1 MVSSAAKPKHSKKIW
16 LIIGIAAVAA
26 AVAAFFAVK
35 TALDRAALSGVQ
47 PQDGDYYLIDCRDSA
62 GSDCLPQ
69 YFYRNDMPFC
79 LTVRGGS
86 GQVNNLKGRNTA
98 QLSLDFDKK
107 QATLTRTNSGA
118 VETCSLDAAPETVTL
133 HLTAPERVAVYR
145 RNTRDDL
152 KPFIGQ
158 NAVVGSS
165 FREHED
171 YLAYCANNRYK
182 LVSALTLGDDGKAKI
197 TCADGSE
204 NAAIT
209 LEENKMTG
217 SVAYQSSEDSY
228 DAFLVTDGELLRVY
242 SAIELV
248 STFRKADAH
257 ALDAFIG
264 DCAVVRV
271 SSETAEDY
279 LAYCTENSRKNI
291 AKLTLGAESK
301 GEIRYDSGE
310 AYASFTCDASTMT
323 EKITYA
329 KSGKT
334 YDLVAAAEGDLLK
347 LYSDADLTYYFRKED
362 AHALDRFLGQS
373 VIVKSSTDKHPD
385 LLSYCADHGAGI
397 PSSLTLNSDGTGSI
411 TCLDGSVYAT
421 LTCDPAAMTGSVSY
435 RDGGKAYDLLL
446 AADGDLLKL
455 YSDARQ
461 TCCFRKADARL
472 LDGFI
477 GESVAVHGSSQA
489 HADLPAACAV
499 TGKKI
504 ISKLLLRGDGT
515 GTISY
520 LDGSEYASLT
530 YRTDTMTG
538 ELTDRTGKKKG
549 DLVMAVDNGTLWLY
563 SQAKQTLGFKVADT
577 IPLEAYEG
585 ELTIR
590 SYAAEGSEDLLALR
604 RHNKQKVPSAVILGK
619 DGKGE
624 VRLEDGTVFF
634 GFSFQA
640 SDMTLS
646 ADINGKQHN
655 GLLCVRDDGTVRLY
669 IEGHGVITAD
679 KGAAQNIK
687 S

>member
-1 MVSSAAKPKHSKKIW
+1 MTRSRNQNHARTDKWSHQVCGLVDGLGIV
-16 LIIGIAAVAA
+16 LILDGMGKLVKLTTIA
-26 AVAAFFAVK
+26 
-35 TALDRAALSGVQ
+35 
-47 PQDGDYYLIDCRDSA
+47 
-62 GSDCLPQ
+62 
-69 YFYRNDMPFC
+69 
-79 LTVRGGS
+79 
-86 GQVNNLKGRNTA
+86 VN
-98 QLSLDFDKK
+98 SH
-107 QATLTRTNSGA
+107 
-118 VETCSLDAAPETVTL
+118 E
-133 HLTAPERVAVYR
+133 R
-145 RNTRDDL
+145 RN
-152 KPFIGQ
+152 
-158 NAVVGSS
+158 AV
-165 FREHED
+165 
-171 YLAYCANNRYK
+171 
-182 LVSALTLGDDGKAKI
+182 
-197 TCADGSE
+197 
-204 NAAIT
+204 
-209 LEENKMTG
+209 TG
-217 SVAYQSSEDSY
+217 ILIQSIPEQVAG
-228 DAFLVTDGELLRVY
+228 L
-242 SAIELV
+242 I
-248 STFRKADAH
+248 
-257 ALDAFIG
+257 
-264 DCAVVRV
+264 
-271 SSETAEDY
+271 
-279 LAYCTENSRKNI
+279 N
-291 AKLTLGAESK
+291 
-301 GEIRYDSGE
+301 
-310 AYASFTCDASTMT
+310 
-323 EKITYA
+323 
-329 KSGKT
+329 
-334 YDLVAAAEGDLLK
+334 VA
-347 LYSDADLTYYFRKED
+347 
-362 AHALDRFLGQS
+362 
-373 VIVKSSTDKHPD
+373 
-385 LLSYCADHGAGI
+385 
-397 PSSLTLNSDGTGSI
+397 
-411 TCLDGSVYAT
+411 CLDGSAYT
-421 LTCDPAAMTGSVSY
+421 SLTYDPAAMTGYVSY

-499 TGKKI
+499 TEKKI

-655 GLLCVRDDGTVRLY
+655 GLLC
-669 IEGHGVITAD
+669 D